1 MLILASFD
9 RYCSSSKSQGLNV
22 ISNKRIA
29 QLRIV
34 ISIVTATIYMSPMT
48 FIFYFDTTTST
59 CRQYSNL
66 PVNIYVLSQVVIYYM
81 LGPLLLVVLGVLT
94 IINIRR
100 HGSVRVAPRNPRLS
114 GRRTEGQL
122 VRMLLLQVCCH
133 LILTT
138 PFGVVYSLNAFN
150 PSTRTPNIVECTR
163 IGIIYNV
170 SLVGQT
176 VSQMNVTSCDE
187 CLCRLAKNITFISF
201 NCHLLSRSCE
211 MFGAYNDTISYQLI
225 SNINSSFSF
234 IQLPPS
240 SSITTAVT
248 TPIKTTTTT
257 TTGPCSYTVAGQ
269 CNSTSGSDRFS
280 LKQPI
285 DIYLTRNDS
294 ILYVADFGN
303 TRIQQFQL
311 SSKNGTTVPVSIPNV
326 GGLYYDDYASILYIA
341 QTSYDIVFR
350 WPLNKTLPLAGA
362 AKACNA
368 TGGWFGGPYGIVGDA
383 QGNIY
388 VAHSTCNTVVK
399 WAANATTPIL
409 IGGLGVTGN
418 TSRHLNFPRHMYLDE
433 KNSYIYVADS
443 NNHRIQRFSTN
454 GNGNRTGVTVA
465 GGNGAGS
472 GANQLNTPAGVFVSQ
487 KDGSVYVSD
496 RTNHRIQKW
505 LTNATSGV
513 TVVGNMNGTSGNTTF
528 TLNQPYTVVLD
539 QNETYMYIADFSNN
553 RIQRYPV
560 V

>member
-1 MLILASFD
+1 
-9 RYCSSSKSQGLNV
+9 
-22 ISNKRIA
+22 
-29 QLRIV
+29 
-34 ISIVTATIYMSPMT
+34 T
-48 FIFYFDTTTST
+48 
-59 CRQYSNL
+59 
-66 PVNIYVLSQVVIYYM
+66 
-81 LGPLLLVVLGVLT
+81 
-94 IINIRR
+94 
-100 HGSVRVAPRNPRLS
+100 
-114 GRRTEGQL
+114 
-122 VRMLLLQVCCH
+122 
-133 LILTT
+133 
-138 PFGVVYSLNAFN
+138 
-150 PSTRTPNIVECTR
+150 
-163 IGIIYNV
+163 YN
-170 SLVGQT
+170 
-176 VSQMNVTSCDE
+176 E
-187 CLCRLAKNITFISF
+187 
-201 NCHLLSRSCE
+201 
-211 MFGAYNDTISYQLI
+211 TISYQLI
-225 SNINSSFSF
+225 NNINSSFSF
-234 IQLPPS
+234 IQLPAS
-240 SSITTAVT
+240 TLITTAVT
-248 TPIKTTTTT
+248 TSIQTTTTT
-257 TTGPCSYTVAGQ
+257 TTGSPCSYTVAGQ

-341 QTSYDIVFR
+341 QTAYDIVFR
-350 WPLNKTLPLAGA
+350 WPLNKTLPLTGA
-362 AKACNA
+362 AKACSA
-368 TGGWFGGPYGIVGDA
+368 AGGWFDGPYGIVGDA

-388 VAHSTCNTVVK
+388 VAHSDCNTVVK

-472 GANQLNTPAGVFVSQ
+472 GANQLNTPTGVFVSR